1 MNSNQTNRL
10 PRREA
15 IKWVLAASATFSF
28 LDWRAFGA
36 ATGPAKG
43 YGLDPNLLETYNPGD
58 LWPLTLTEA
67 QRRTATALCDVII
80 PADDKSPAASKLYVV
95 DFIDEWI
102 SAPYDDQQK
111 QRETVVNGLI
121 WLESESQ
128 KRFKNSFAQL
138 SEAQQ
143 RAICDDIC
151 FAPKAAPEFRNAA
164 AFFSVF
170 RDLTAGG
177 FYTTPA
183 GWKDIGYVGNVALT
197 HFDGPPPEVL
207 KYVGLI

>member
-1 MNSNQTNRL
+1 MHNRL

-15 IKWVLAASATFSF
+15 IKWVLAASAAFSL
-28 LDWRAFGA
+28 LDLRAFAA
-36 ATGPAKG
+36 ATSPAKG
-43 YGLDPNLLETYNPGD
+43 YGLDPNLMDTYNAGD

-80 PADDKSPAASKLYVV
+80 PADDKSPAASELHVV

-102 SAPYDDQQK
+102 SAPYDPQQ
-111 QRETVVNGLI
+111 QHREVVVNGLI
-121 WLESESQ
+121 WLEAESQ
-128 KRFKNSFAQL
+128 KRFKKEFPQL
-138 SEAQQ
+138 SEVEKH
-143 RAICDDIC
+143 AICDDIC
-151 FAPKAAPEFRNAA
+151 FVPKAAPEFKNAA

-170 RDLTAGG
+170 RDLTTGG

-183 GWKDIGYVGNVALT
+183 GWKDIGYVGNKALA

-207 KYVGLI
+207 KHVGLI

>member
-1 MNSNQTNRL
+1 MNSNQTHRL
-10 PRREA
+10 SRREA
-15 IKWVLAASATFSF
+15 IQWALAASAAFAL

-36 ATGPAKG
+36 GAVPAKG
-43 YGLDPNLLETYNPGD
+43 YGLDPDLMESYNPGD

-80 PADDKSPAASKLYVV
+80 PADGKSPAASELHVV

-102 SAPYDDQQK
+102 SAPYGAQQQ

-121 WLESESQ
+121 WLESESHRRFQ
-128 KRFKNSFAQL
+128 KSFDQL
-138 SEAQQ
+138 SEAEQH
-143 RAICDDIC
+143 AICDDIC
-151 FAPKAAPEFRNAA
+151 FAPKAAPELKTAA
-164 AFFSVF
+164 TFFSVF
-170 RDLTAGG
+170 RDLTTGG

-183 GWKDIGYVGNVALT
+183 GWRDIGYVGNVALA

-207 KYVGLI
+207 KYVGLM

>member
-15 IKWVLAASATFSF
+15 IKWVLAASAAFSL
-28 LDWRAFGA
+28 LDWRTFGA
-36 ATGPAKG
+36 AAGPPKG
-43 YGLDPNLLETYNPGD
+43 YGLDPNLLESYNPGD
-58 LWPLTLTEA
+58 LWPLTLTGD
-67 QRRTATALCDVII
+67 QRHTAAALCDVII
-80 PADDKSPAASKLYVV
+80 PADDKSPAASQLQVV

-102 SAPYDDQQK
+102 SAPYDEQQQ
-111 QRETVVNGLI
+111 QRDTVVNGLI

-138 SEAQQ
+138 SESQQ
-143 RAICDDIC
+143 HAICDDIC
-151 FAPKAAPEFRNAA
+151 FTPKAAPEFRSAA
-164 AFFSVF
+164 TFFAVF
-170 RDLTAGG
+170 RDLTTGG

-183 GWKDIGYVGNVALT
+183 GWKDIGYLGNVALA

-207 KYVGLI
+207 KYVGLM

>member
-15 IKWVLAASATFSF
+15 IKWVLAASAAFSL

-36 ATGPAKG
+36 AAGSAKG
-43 YGLDPNLLETYNPGD
+43 YGLDANLLETYNPGD

-80 PADDKSPAASKLYVV
+80 PADEKSPAASELHVV
-95 DFIDEWI
+95 DFVDEWI
-102 SAPYDDQQK
+102 SAPYDQQ
-111 QRETVVNGLI
+111 QQHGAIVVNGLI
-121 WLESESQ
+121 WLEAESQ

-138 SEAQQ
+138 SGAQQ
-143 RAICDDIC
+143 HAICDDIC
-151 FAPKAAPEFRNAA
+151 FGPKAAPEFKDAA

-170 RDLTAGG
+170 RDLTTGG

-183 GWKDIGYVGNVALT
+183 GWKDIGYVGNVALA

-207 KYVGLI
+207 KHVGLM

>member
-1 MNSNQTNRL
+1 MNSSQTNRL

-15 IKWVLAASATFSF
+15 IKWVLAAAATFSL

-36 ATGPAKG
+36 AAGSDKG
-43 YGLDPNLLETYNPGD
+43 YGLDANLLETYNPGD
-58 LWPLTLTEA
+58 LWPLTLTDA
-67 QRRTATALCDVII
+67 QRRTATALCDIII
-80 PADDKSPAASKLYVV
+80 PADDKSPAASELHVA

-102 SAPYDDQQK
+102 SAPYDDQQQ
-111 QRETVVNGLI
+111 QRETVVSGLI

-138 SEAQQ
+138 NGTQQ
-143 RAICDDIC
+143 HAICDDIC
-151 FAPKAAPEFRNAA
+151 FAPKATPEFRNAA

-183 GWKDIGYVGNVALT
+183 GWKDIGYVGNVALAR
-197 HFDGPPPEVL
+197 FDGPPPEVL
-207 KYVGLI
+207 KHVGLI

>member
-1 MNSNQTNRL
+1 MNSSQTNRL

-15 IKWVLAASATFSF
+15 IKWVLAASATFSL
-28 LDWRAFGA
+28 LDWRAFGTA
-36 ATGPAKG
+36 AGTAKG

-58 LWPLTLTEA
+58 LWPLTLTDA
-67 QRRTATALCDVII
+67 QRRNATALCDVII
-80 PADDKSPAASKLYVV
+80 PADDKSPAASELHVV

-102 SAPYDDQQK
+102 SAPYDEQQR

-128 KRFKNSFAQL
+128 KRFKDSFAQL
-138 SEAQQ
+138 GEVQQ
-143 RAICDDIC
+143 QAICNDIY
-151 FAPKAAPEFRNAA
+151 FAPKAAPEFKNAA
-164 AFFSVF
+164 NFFSVF

-207 KYVGLI
+207 KHVGLM

>member
-1 MNSNQTNRL
+1 MDSNQTNRL

-15 IKWVLAASATFSF
+15 IKWVLAASATFSL

-36 ATGPAKG
+36 SAGPAKG
-43 YGLDPNLLETYNPGD
+43 YGLDANLMETYNPGD

-67 QRRTATALCDVII
+67 QRRTAAALCDVII
-80 PADDKSPAASKLYVV
+80 PADGKSPAASELQVV

-102 SAPYDDQQK
+102 SAPYDDQRQ

-121 WLESESQ
+121 WLESVSQ
-128 KRFKNSFAQL
+128 KRFKSDFAQL
-138 SEAQQ
+138 SQAQQ
-143 RAICDDIC
+143 LAICDDIC
-151 FAPKAAPEFRNAA
+151 FAPKAAPEFKSAA
-164 AFFSVF
+164 AFFSVY

-183 GWKDIGYVGNVALT
+183 GWKDIGYVGNVALA

-207 KYVGLI
+207 KHVGLM

>member
-1 MNSNQTNRL
+1 MKPNQTNRL
-10 PRREA
+10 SRREA
-15 IKWVLAASATFSF
+15 IKWVLAASAVVP
-28 LDWRAFGA
+28 LLGWRALGA
-36 ATGPAKG
+36 AAGSAKG
-43 YGLDPNLLETYNPGD
+43 YGLDPDLMESYDPGD

-67 QRRTATALCDVII
+67 QRRTAAALCDIII
-80 PADDKSPAASKLYVV
+80 PADDKSPAASQLQVV
-95 DFIDEWI
+95 EFIDEWI
-102 SAPYDDQQK
+102 SAPYQPQQQ

-128 KRFKNSFAQL
+128 KRFKNPFAQL

-143 RAICDDIC
+143 KAICDDIC
-151 FAPKAAPEFRNAA
+151 FAPKAAPEFRNAS

-183 GWKDIGYVGNVALT
+183 GWKDIGYVGNVALA

-207 KYVGLI
+207 KYVGLM